1 MVCSWRICASSSALD
16 SHSTNLQ
23 RGDSWAGAVVCRGW
37 RRGRVQN
44 SLEDE
49 LRREIEIFEVFVNGF
64 LDLVVDQGID
74 L

>member
-1 MVCSWRICASSSALD
+1 M
-16 SHSTNLQ
+16 
-23 RGDSWAGAVVCRGW
+23 CRGW

>member
-1 MVCSWRICASSSALD
+1 
-16 SHSTNLQ
+16 
-23 RGDSWAGAVVCRGW
+23 
-37 RRGRVQN
+37 VQN
-44 SLEDE
+44 SLEDK

>member
-1 MVCSWRICASSSALD
+1 
-16 SHSTNLQ
+16 
-23 RGDSWAGAVVCRGW
+23 
-37 RRGRVQN
+37 VQN

>member
-16 SHSTNLQ
+16 SHSTNLG
-23 RGDSWAGAVVCRGW
+23 RAVGLGAVVCRGW

-44 SLEDE
+44 SLEDK

-64 LDLVVDQGID
+64 LDLVLDQGID